1 MTLETHVERYI
12 KLKRRL
18 GYKYEEAE
26 KLLLDYANFAAIRN
40 DEFMRIGTMVDW
52 AAKASSR
59 NRSCTKLDAVRAFA
73 LFLYGEDQRHEVP
86 PTEVF
91 GRKKRTRPRPHLLS
105 ETEIRRVM
113 EAALTLRPL
122 GSITPQTWHYMIGLI
137 AVTGLRASEALNL
150 RLSDITSDGLTVHQ
164 TKFRKSRLV
173 PLHAETRAA
182 LDNYLDMRKQLGGVY
197 DHLFVRA
204 NGRPPTYAVAHYV
217 FLKLLRQTGLRAG
230 GKVPGP
236 SLHSLRHSFAV
247 RSLENIPEGAD
258 QSRHMLALS
267 ICLGH
272 ALVTHTYWYMEATPT
287 LLNQIAEKTERGYM
301 GRTQQ

>member
-1 MTLETHVERYI
+1 MTRKTHVERYI

-59 NRSCTKLDAVRAFA
+59 NGSCTKLDAVRAFA

-91 GRKKRTRPRPHLLS
+91 GRKKRTRTRPHLLS

-217 FLKLLRQTGLRAG
+217 FIKLLRQTGLRAG
-230 GKVPGP
+230 GNVPGP

-272 ALVTHTYWYMEATPT
+272 AMVTHMYWYMEATPT
-287 LLNQIAEKTERGYM
+287 LLNQIAEKIERGYM